1 MTTTNPD
8 DSVLKEQ
15 FRATQDA
22 AENEVNESKQETI
35 DSEIISTSQE
45 VEEVDASDSSE
56 STISEVND
64 SSSEAQ
70 DAPASEEVEI
80 PKVDYSTLSKQELAE
95 TLSLLVVNRSP
106 IEIKDDVE
114 EIRSLFFKKVKAEA
128 EELKQ
133 KFLSEGGNLEDFKP
147 SPDPLES
154 SVRDSLKTYFD
165 KRADF
170 GHIQEAEKQANLKK
184 KYDVIDKIKELVNRE
199 ESINKTFQEF
209 RALQNEWKSIGPVPQ
224 SAVKELWDNYHH
236 NVEIF
241 YDYVKINNE
250 LKDLDL
256 KKNLEAKLSLCEK
269 AEALLNE
276 SNPVNSFRK
285 LQGLHEQWREI
296 GPVAP
301 DQRNSVWERFKAAS
315 TKINE
320 LHHEYFS
327 KQKKEQKKNLDAKI
341 ELCEAVEAINQIECK
356 SYNDFNTQSAKIQE
370 YQEKWKQTGFSNKK
384 QNTKLY
390 LRFRAACDAF
400 YDKKRQFYQEN
411 KDTQA
416 ENLKKKI
423 ALCEK
428 AEAIQDSTDWKAT
441 TDTLIQLQKE
451 WKEIGTIPFNQTEK
465 CLKRFRKACD
475 HFFENKSK
483 HFADIDSV
491 YEENLKAKL
500 AIIEELNNFTP
511 GDDATEAFEQLNDI
525 QERWAKIGFV
535 PFNKKKEITKQYN
548 ASLNEQID
556 KLNVSVEDLNV
567 LKYKSKIDGLKS
579 NPKLSRKVLLE
590 REKFYQKIK
599 QLENDVVTWE
609 NNIGFFA
616 KSANADA
623 MIKEVE
629 AKIENAK
636 KMIKT
641 LEEKVK
647 MIDESCLDE

>member
-22 AENEVNESKQETI
+22 AENEVNENRQETT

-45 VEEVDASDSSE
+45 EEVKVSDSSE
-56 STISEVND
+56 SPISEVKETP
-64 SSSEAQ
+64 SEVQ
-70 DAPASEEVEI
+70 ETPASDEVEI

-147 SPDPLES
+147 TPDPLES

-184 KYDVIDKIKELVNRE
+184 KYEVIDKIKELVNRE

-241 YDYVKINNE
+241 YDYVKINND

-285 LQGLHEQWREI
+285 LQSLHEQWREI
-296 GPVAP
+296 GPVAA
-301 DQRNSVWERFKAAS
+301 DQRNAVWERFKAAS

-356 SYNDFNTQSAKIQE
+356 SFNDFNAQSAKIQE

-400 YDKKRQFYQEN
+400 YEKKRQFYHEN
-411 KDTQA
+411 KDAQA

-428 AEAIQDSTDWKAT
+428 AEAIQDSTDWKGT
-441 TDTLIQLQKE
+441 TETLIQLQKE
-451 WKEIGTIPFNQTEK
+451 WKEIGTIPFKQTEK
-465 CLKRFRKACD
+465 CWKRFRKACD

-500 AIIEELNNFTP
+500 AIIEELNNFNP
-511 GDDATEAFEQLNDI
+511 GDDVSVAFEQLNDI
-525 QERWAKIGFV
+525 QDRWSKIGFV

-548 ASLNEQID
+548 AALNEQID

-567 LKYKSKIDGLKS
+567 LKYKSKIDGIKS